1 MNMKLLKKKTVEVTP
16 EGKLQEASIIVE
28 QQVDQFRKMEQEVS
42 EAQKLRAEAVIET
55 EKEIAS
61 LEAQLQRKKAMV
73 ENARAQNQADQGFI
87 ERIRQFIG

>member
-1 MNMKLLKKKTVEVTP
+1 MNMKLLKKQTVEVTP

-28 QQVDQFRKMEQEVS
+28 QQVDQFRKMEEEVIH
-42 EAQKLRAEAVIET
+42 AQKLRAQAVVET

-61 LEAQLQRKKAMV
+61 LQAQLLRKKAMV
-73 ENARAQNQADQGFI
+73 DNARLQNQADEGLL